1 MEIMRREFPL
11 IHATFMN
18 WYLKKSLNL
27 KYKRKAEYHVSSAN
41 QLLPSSSEGGVV
53 NPQMDCR
60 LKQFVCWARK
70 SRVSCLKHKEFE
82 FQLTQQL
89 PINLP
94 CSLPFRL
101 STFVPKPLLSI
112 QGNSWASTMFLLQMN
127 FHAVNES

>member
-1 MEIMRREFPL
+1 
-11 IHATFMN
+11 MN

-27 KYKRKAEYHVSSAN
+27 KYKRKAVQHVSSAN

-70 SRVSCLKHKEFE
+70 SRMSCLKHKEFE

-101 STFVPKPLLSI
+101 STFVPKPLLST

-127 FHAVNES
+127 FHTVNES